1 MTVSNPPATA
11 QAKNLLDDASVQ
23 QPSGHRRL
31 SPAAGVVT
39 AFSAA
44 ETAAMEDALQ
54 AALRG
59 PRGANPLVGAVV
71 VDPEGRILVTGF
83 HRGAGTPHAEAD
95 AIAQANA
102 AGLDL
107 SGCTMLVTLE
117 PCNHVGRTGPC
128 TEAIIAA
135 GIRDVVYAVDDPH
148 DPAAGG
154 AATLRTAGIRV
165 RSGLGAAE
173 SLDLNRQWF
182 EAVAAK
188 RPFVTLH
195 IAQTLD
201 GRIAAEDGTS
211 QWISSPESLADNH
224 GIRSRIDAILVGTQT
239 VLVDNPRL
247 TARDLQGAPAAR
259 QPVRAVMGVRDI
271 PADAAILGDDGL
283 AVHLP
288 TREPREALSMLYG
301 SGTRHVMVEGGSR
314 ILSAFLTAGLVDE
327 LIVYLAPTLLGSGT
341 PALNGLGIT
350 SLPDAQQWEWD
361 ASDGGAVRTLGR
373 DLRLHLRPQRTVAL
387 DPQPARD
394 PQPSRGSAEQ
404 AQGGY

>member
-1 MTVSNPPATA
+1 MTGAVE
-11 QAKNLLDDASVQ
+11 L
-23 QPSGHRRL
+23 H
-31 SPAAGVVT
+31 PAAGVVT
-39 AFSAA
+39 AFSAD
-44 ETAAMEDALQ
+44 ETRAMEHALQ
-54 AALRG
+54 AALQG

-71 VDPEGRILVTGF
+71 VSPDGRQLVTGY
-83 HRGAGTPHAEAD
+83 HRGAGTAHAEAD
-95 AIAQANA
+95 AIAQAA
-102 AGLDL
+102 AVGLDL
-107 SGCTMLVTLE
+107 SGCTMVVTLE

-128 TEAIIAA
+128 AEAIIAA
-135 GIRDVVYAVDDPH
+135 GITDVVYAVDDPH

-154 AATLRTAGIRV
+154 AATLRTAGVRV
-165 RSGLGAAE
+165 RSGLGADEA
-173 SLDLNRQWF
+173 LDLNRQWF
-182 EAVAAK
+182 EAVAEK

-201 GRIAAEDGTS
+201 ARIAAEDGTS

-247 TARDLQGAPAAR
+247 TAREPSGGTAPK
-259 QPVRAVMGVRDI
+259 QPVRAVMGLRGI
-271 PADAAILGDDGL
+271 PDGAAILGDDGL

-288 TREPREALSMLYG
+288 TRDPREALTMLYKA
-301 SGTRHVMVEGGSR
+301 GTRHVMVEGGSR
-314 ILSAFLTAGLVDE
+314 ILSSFLTAGLVDE

-361 ASDGGAVRTLGR
+361 AADGGAVRTLGR
-373 DLRLHLRPQRTVAL
+373 DLRLHLRPQRKVAL
-387 DPQPARD
+387 DHPPT
-394 PQPSRGSAEQ
+394 RGTAEQ